1 MMLRG
6 SRQEMT
12 REMMGGAKVSLLL
25 IFARGRR
32 HIRRE
37 SACSGLNLSIRRYIT
52 GANARLIWRL
62 WVARRE
68 QLAKP

>member
-12 REMMGGAKVSLLL
+12 GEMMGGAKGSLLL

-37 SACSGLNLSIRRYIT
+37 SA
-52 GANARLIWRL
+52 
-62 WVARRE
+62 
-68 QLAKP
+68 

>member
-25 IFARGRR
+25 IFARGPRQM
-32 HIRRE
+32 RRE
-37 SACSGLNLSIRRYIT
+37 SA
-52 GANARLIWRL
+52 
-62 WVARRE
+62 
-68 QLAKP
+68 

>member
-1 MMLRG
+1 VKRQKAQRKEMMLRG

-12 REMMGGAKVSLLL
+12 REMMGGAKGSLLL

-37 SACSGLNLSIRRYIT
+37 SA
-52 GANARLIWRL
+52 
-62 WVARRE
+62 
-68 QLAKP
+68 